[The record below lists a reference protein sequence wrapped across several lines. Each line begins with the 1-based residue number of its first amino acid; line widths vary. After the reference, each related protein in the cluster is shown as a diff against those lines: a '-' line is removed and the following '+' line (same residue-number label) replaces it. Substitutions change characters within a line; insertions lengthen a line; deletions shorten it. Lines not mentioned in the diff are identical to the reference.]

1 MLFIANTFSYIKYN
15 YIKYIKYT
23 EKQKMISGQKK

>member
-1 MLFIANTFSYIKYN
+1 MLFIANTFSYIKY
-15 YIKYIKYT
+15 KYIKYT